1 MTQEVVD
8 AVEGVVQDVL
18 NNGLH
23 TAMPGKILA
32 VYPDSGLV
40 DVQPVGSFYA
50 GNIEMEYPVVPGV
63 PVCMMANELGIA
75 VCIPLKEGDGVLLV
89 CAEQSLS
96 AFLTGTTE
104 AQANERFELQNCIAL
119 PGLMAAPVD
128 AQNEANEKDAV
139 VIANGENKIVL
150 SGEGMEVSG
159 KVKLQDGL
167 EVSGET
173 TLSGAV
179 SIKGN
184 LTVQGN
190 IHATGDISGA
200 NT

>member
-1 MTQEVVD
+1 MV
-8 AVEGVVQDVL
+8 
-18 NNGLH
+18 
-23 TAMPGKILA
+23 
-32 VYPDSGLV
+32 
-40 DVQPVGSFYA
+40 
-50 GNIEMEYPVVPGV
+50 
-63 PVCMMANELGIA
+63 
-75 VCIPLKEGDGVLLV
+75 
-89 CAEQSLS
+89 
-96 AFLTGTTE
+96 
-104 AQANERFELQNCIAL
+104 
-119 PGLMAAPVD
+119 APVD

-139 VIANGENKIVL
+139 VIANRENKIVL

-190 IHATGDISGA
+190 IRATGDISGA

>member
-32 VYPDSGLV
+32 IYPDTGLV

-63 PVCMMANELGIA
+63 PVCMMANGLGIA
-75 VCIPLKEGDGVLLV
+75 VCIPLKEGDAVLLV

-104 AQANERFELQNCIAL
+104 AQANERFELQNCIAI
-119 PGLMAAPVD
+119 PGLMVAPVD

-139 VIANGENKIVL
+139 VIANRENKIVL
-150 SGEGMEVSG
+150 SGEGM
-159 KVKLQDGL
+159 

-190 IHATGDISGA
+190 IRATGDISGA